1 MIDPIDTASN
11 SLLTDFYQLTMAYG
25 FWKSGMADKESVFHL
40 FFRRAPFNGNHT
52 ISCGL
57 ENVMHYINGLQFKP
71 EDLEYLESVKGNDG
85 NPIFEK
91 GFLTYLG
98 KLEFRCSMDAVPE
111 GTIVFPLEPMIR
123 IQGPI
128 VQCQLLETPLLNLMN
143 FPSLIATKAARICR
157 AAQGGPVLEFGLRR
171 AQGVDGAMTASRSA
185 YIGGCDATSNVLAGR
200 RFGIPVRGTIAHSW
214 VMAFADETEAFR
226 TYSEVM
232 PNNSVLLVDTYST
245 IDGVKKAIQVGKGLK
260 EKGYKLSGIRLD
272 SGDLADLSIKAREL
286 LDKNGFPDARIVA
299 SNDLDETTIQD
310 LKARHARID
319 TWGVGTKL
327 ITAFDQPALD
337 GVYKLSA
344 IRTPDKDWEYKIKV
358 SDQSAKVTTPGIQQV
373 RRYYRDNRYDG
384 DVIYDLKTDMS
395 KGCTLID
402 PFDTNRQK
410 KIGPGARYKDLLVP
424 IYRQGKLVYELPTLE
439 AIKQK
444 VQEEIGSFQPSVM
457 CLTNP
462 HVYPVGNE
470 RSLHELKT
478 KLILKGNRSAPPRHS
493 GRDCRNPGARDGKTV
508 RGLNNYLKTQ
518 EKQ

>member
-1 MIDPIDTASN
+1 MINPIDNASN

-40 FFRRAPFNGNHT
+40 FFRQAPFNGNHT

-57 ENVMHYINGLQFKP
+57 ENVIHYINGLRFKS
-71 EDLEYLESVKGNDG
+71 EDLEYLESIKGNDG
-85 NPIFEK
+85 NPLFDK
-91 GFLTYLG
+91 GFLSYLS

-123 IQGPI
+123 MQGPI

-143 FPSLIATKAARICR
+143 FPSLIATKAARIRR
-157 AAQGGPVLEFGLRR
+157 AAQGDPVLEFGLRR

-226 TYSEVM
+226 TYSNAM
-232 PNNSVLLVDTYST
+232 PNNCVLLVDTYST
-245 IDGVKKAIQVGKGLK
+245 IAGVEKAIQVGKELE

-286 LDKNGFPDARIVA
+286 LDKNGFPDTRIVA
-299 SNDLDETTIQD
+299 SNDLDETSIRN
-310 LKARHARID
+310 LKAQQARID
-319 TWGVGTKL
+319 IWGVGTRL

-344 IRTPDKDWEYKIKV
+344 IRTPGKDWAYKIKI
-358 SDQSAKVTTPGIQQV
+358 SDQSAKSTTPGIQQV
-373 RRYYRDNRYDG
+373 RRYYRDDLYDG

-395 KGCTLID
+395 AGCTLID
-402 PFDTNRQK
+402 PSDTSRQK
-410 KIGPGARYKDLLVP
+410 KIGLNIRHKDLLVP
-424 IYRQGKLVYELPTLE
+424 IYRKGKLVYELPAIE
-439 AIKQK
+439 EIKQK
-444 VQEEIGSFQPSVM
+444 VQEEISAFHPTVM
-457 CLTNP
+457 RLANP
-462 HVYPVGNE
+462 HTYPVGNE
-470 RSLHELKT
+470 KSLNELKT
-478 KLILKGNRSAPPRHS
+478 KLVLQ
-493 GRDCRNPGARDGKTV
+493 AR
-508 RGLNNYLKTQ
+508 LKTQ
-518 EKQ
+518 EKT

>member
-1 MIDPIDTASN
+1 MINPIDNVSN

-25 FWKSGMADKESVFHL
+25 FWKSSMADKESVFHL

-57 ENVMHYINGLQFKP
+57 ENVIHYINGLQFRL

-91 GFLTYLG
+91 DFLAYLG
-98 KLEFRCSMDAVPE
+98 KLEFRCNMDAVPE

-128 VQCQLLETPLLNLMN
+128 VQCQLLESPLLNLMN

-157 AAQGGPVLEFGLRR
+157 AAQGDPVLEFGLRR
-171 AQGVDGAMTASRSA
+171 AQGIDGAMTASRSA

-214 VMAFADETEAFR
+214 VMAFADEAEAFR
-226 TYSEVM
+226 TYSKVM

-245 IDGVKKAIQVGKGLK
+245 IDGVKKAIQVGKELEG
-260 EKGYKLSGIRLD
+260 KGYKLSGIRLD
-272 SGDLADLSIKAREL
+272 SGDLADLSIKARDL

-299 SNDLDETTIQD
+299 SNDLDETTIQG

-319 TWGVGTKL
+319 TWGVGTRL

-344 IRTPDKDWEYKIKV
+344 IRALDKDWEYKIKV

-373 RRYYRDNRYDG
+373 RRYYRDDLYNG

-395 KGCTLID
+395 EGCIVID
-402 PFDTNRQK
+402 LSDTSRQK
-410 KIGPGARYKDLLVP
+410 RIGPNTRYKDLLVP
-424 IYRQGKLVYELPTLE
+424 IYRQGKLVYEPPTLE

-444 VQEEIGSFQPSVM
+444 VREETSAFQPAVM
-457 CLTNP
+457 RLTNP
-462 HVYPVGNE
+462 HSYPVGNE
-470 RSLHELKT
+470 KSLNELKT
-478 KLILKGNRSAPPRHS
+478 KLVLQ
-493 GRDCRNPGARDGKTV
+493 ARLET
-508 RGLNNYLKTQ
+508 
-518 EKQ
+518 